1 MQILRTVTSLDVSA
15 VAGHHAMPA
24 ALLFLT
30 LQISGDFLFIYLF
43 IYLFMYLF
51 FDNVCTHWSGLNE
64 AKVAKG
70 ASMGTPS
77 PLTKSALCLH
87 GRGVAIDNTALVRFK
102 RLV

>member
-1 MQILRTVTSLDVSA
+1 MQCLQRFYSSLYKFRVI
-15 VAGHHAMPA
+15 
-24 ALLFLT
+24 F
-30 LQISGDFLFIYLF
+30 FLF